1 MSRDAF
7 GPNLRRIRVQRQISL
22 QSIAESTKI
31 APNLLAGLECN
42 DLSDWPEGL
51 MARAYVRQ
59 YAIAI
64 GVDPELTVD
73 EFCRWFPEGDRRAER
88 RLREHAAVVGHE
100 LEWNDELPSNTSD
113 RRQPEPIAT
122 ARGETSRSPVS
133 AFFIRVRRGF
143 HKA

>member
-1 MSRDAF
+1 MSREAF

-22 QSIAESTKI
+22 DAIAESTRI
-31 APNLLAGLECN
+31 SVNLLAGLECN

-59 YAIAI
+59 YSIAI
-64 GVDPELTVD
+64 GVDPVTTVD
-73 EFCRWFPEGDRRAER
+73 EFCRWFPEGDRRSER
-88 RLREHAAVVGHE
+88 VLREHAGIVGHE
-100 LEWNDELPSNTSD
+100 LEWRDQPPAGTMD
-113 RRQPEPIAT
+113 RRQSHT
-122 ARGETSRSPVS
+122 ADTTANQPSRSPVS

>member
-7 GPNLRRIRVQRQISL
+7 GPNLRRFRMQRQISL
-22 QSIAESTKI
+22 ETIADSTKI
-31 APNLLAGLECN
+31 AINLLAGLECN

-64 GVDPELTVD
+64 GADPDATVD
-73 EFCRWFPEGDRRAER
+73 EFCRWFLEGDRRAER
-88 RLREHAAVVGHE
+88 RLREHAGIIGHE
-100 LEWNDELPSNTSD
+100 LDWTDEPPAGTDD
-113 RRQPEPIAT
+113 RRHPVSTAAAT
-122 ARGETSRSPVS
+122 VNTSRSPVS

>member
-31 APNLLAGLECN
+31 AHNLLAGLECN

-59 YAIAI
+59 YALAL
-64 GVDPELTVD
+64 GVDPETTVD

-88 RLREHAAVVGHE
+88 RLREQAAIVGHE
-100 LEWNDELPSNTSD
+100 LEWNDEAPPSNIAD
-113 RRQPEPIAT
+113 RRHPQSAESAPT
-122 ARGETSRSPVS
+122 TSRSPVS

>member
-7 GPNLRRIRVQRQISL
+7 GPNLRRFRMQRQISL
-22 QSIAESTKI
+22 EAIADTTKI
-31 APNLLAGLECN
+31 AVNLLAGLECN

-59 YAIAI
+59 YATAI
-64 GVDPELTVD
+64 GADPDATVD

-88 RLREHAAVVGHE
+88 RLREQAGIIGHN
-100 LEWNDELPSNTSD
+100 LEWQDALPAGTE
-113 RRQPEPIAT
+113 RRHPESTEPST
-122 ARGETSRSPVS
+122 DSPSRSPVS